1 MPTPAHSRPAA
12 DDRLSGLLRNDPAS
26 LRALYTAHFGTVRSF
41 VLANSGTG
49 DDARDVFQEAITVL
63 WLRAREGT
71 LAPGTDPGAFL
82 FSIARNKWLD
92 TVRSAAHR
100 HMNVVHDQRMH
111 AAAVEPDDGVEERL
125 ARLRAI
131 YERLDDKG
139 PAALGRVYNVGHV
152 RSHSLDEIA
161 RALTKLADTGSQ
173 VISTPWPP
181 IHRRIDIGSF
191 ETDSSAIRT
200 ELGWVATTDL
210 EDGLCRTL
218 DFYREHPWSLSS
230 TWAATRPSSPPPIFG
245 ACPT

>member
-82 FSIARNKWLD
+82 SSIARNKWLD

-131 YERLDDKG
+131 YERLDDKCRTVLDRFYFERKDL
-139 PAALGRVYNVGHV
+139 AAIAQELGVEEE
-152 RSHSLDEIA
+152 S
-161 RALTKLADTGSQ
+161 
-173 VISTPWPP
+173 
-181 IHRRIDIGSF
+181 
-191 ETDSSAIRT
+191 IRT
-200 ELGWVATTDL
+200 IKYRCMMKLRAQRDAIGG
-210 EDGLCRTL
+210 EDHER
-218 DFYREHPWSLSS
+218 S
-230 TWAATRPSSPPPIFG
+230 
-245 ACPT
+245 